1 MDFGDK
7 LKALRLGAG
16 LTQEGLARAAGF
28 TTSVVSKLEQ
38 KLVSDP
44 GWQTVRAL
52 AKALGV
58 DCRAFEVEDT
68 PPAVAESTPKK
79 DAKGR
84 EENVKRTRGQRKKH
98 Q

>member
-7 LKALRLGAG
+7 LKTLRLGAG

-58 DCRAFEVEDT
+58 DCRAFDVQDT
-68 PPAVAESTPKK
+68 PPPAAESTPRAKTKK
-79 DAKGR
+79 RKG
-84 EENVKRTRGQRKKH
+84 KG
-98 Q
+98 